1 MLYEWHFLSKHKES
15 AASNFV
21 STLQSD
27 IMCCQSQQ
35 KLNHREGCIFMSW
48 LLCDKNLHTNCTYYI
63 NVLPLHGNK
72 QPLIHTLLD
81 NTFFCFFPE
90 MKTICM
96 LTHLYNYIFGRM
108 STAVEDPGLSYYTRG
123 SFFMHLCCVIVL
135 SEYYGKHAYINIL
148 TSVVLGSIC
157 GKHPSNKGFTI

>member
-81 NTFFCFFPE
+81 NTFFAFSYVPWDE
-90 MKTICM
+90 NNM
-96 LTHLYNYIFGRM
+96 THLYNYIFVRM

>member
-81 NTFFCFFPE
+81 NTFFCFFICSLRWKQYVCWHTYIITFSLECQPQWRIRDFPIIPE
-90 MKTICM
+90 DPSSCICAVLSCYRNTTGSM
-96 LTHLYNYIFGRM
+96 LT
-108 STAVEDPGLSYYTRG
+108 
-123 SFFMHLCCVIVL
+123 
-135 SEYYGKHAYINIL
+135 
-148 TSVVLGSIC
+148 
-157 GKHPSNKGFTI
+157 